1 MYTSGTDAKT
11 TDCFRVYKDTSHL
24 TLSDSAKAAKIV
36 NSFDLRWGYYG
47 NTHFGTVAAGSY
59 NTSVAV
65 GYNKSYSMPIPG
77 DGSKRPIVL
86 PIAQKKFGPTA
97 TTDVSWGYNETLFP
111 WEGFPIAATERAT
124 GVYWGVFET
133 VSKNGVWSQLRLI
146 PAESLSFPY
155 IRKWANPRY
164 AWEIFSH
171 PQYDHYC
178 DYIDGYRFSGIYQS
192 VYFIYIKM
200 FRLSPGTA
208 KPVKRFS
215 PCSNR
220 HMFCVFP
227 DDLTVG

>member
-1 MYTSGTDAKT
+1 
-11 TDCFRVYKDTSHL
+11 L